1 MRIPRYAALV
11 VVTLAVG
18 VLAAQEQPTF
28 RTGTNLV
35 RVDVSVVDRSGNPVT
50 TLAAEDFDVREDGR
64 LQTITSF
71 KLIETDGQPTD
82 DFSLPIRGP
91 LHAAAEAARDDV
103 RVFLIFWDEYH
114 IGEHASALFAR
125 EGFKRV
131 MIGAFGPTDLV
142 AVMDQLTLTDSIRFS
157 RDRRALADQVHALKG
172 RRGVYFA
179 RSSVEEEQMRNARG
193 TGDLERIRSQVTASA
208 MKSAAAYLGRLRQ
221 GRKSLIV
228 ISESLGRI
236 GDASQQTTVVSD
248 LIRTANDSNT
258 AIYVIDPRGFVGNIS
273 SSSSPLATIAY
284 GTGGQPLVSNDIAS
298 SFSRVV
304 KQSSA
309 SYLLGYAT
317 DVPEDGRFH
326 EIKVRVRRPGVEV
339 RSRAG
344 YWAPRATDLARSKAS
359 AIAAVLPPP
368 IAGAFASLTP
378 LNSTK
383 SVDVWAGTVPAGAG
397 RVRVSASWT
406 PRAARDRTVSAEAVS
421 LVAMSA
427 GVEVFRGKVPE
438 GGVSFDG
445 VPGQLQLT
453 FAAYDR
459 DGAIIDRVPYT
470 LAVPDPAS
478 PSALVLTTPA
488 LVRARNALEWR
499 TAMSDQSGALHA
511 GREFTRTDRLLL
523 RFAAHGGEQEVAL
536 SATLLDRRGA
546 KLLDLPVAAD
556 AARNGHQIDLPLASI
571 AQGEYVIAIEARSA
585 DTRADAH
592 VALRV
597 TRPNP

>member
-1 MRIPRYAALV
+1 MLSPRSALALV
-11 VVTLAVG
+11 PLALG
-18 VLAAQEQPTF
+18 ALAAQDQPTF

-35 RVDVSVVDRSGNPVT
+35 RVDVSVIDRAGNPVT
-50 TLAAEDFDVREDGR
+50 SLMADDFEVREDGR

-71 KLIETDGQPTD
+71 KLIEANGQPTD

-114 IGEHASALFAR
+114 IGEHTSAVFAR

-131 MIGAFGPTDLV
+131 MLGAFGPTDLV
-142 AVMDQLTLTDSIRFS
+142 AIMDQLTLTDSIRFS

-179 RSSVEEEQMRNARG
+179 RSAVEEEQMRNARG
-193 TGDLERIRSQVTASA
+193 TGGLEMLRSQVTVSA
-208 MKSAAAYLGRLRQ
+208 MKSAVAYLGRLRQ

-228 ISESLGRI
+228 ISETLGRMSNVREEYDAM
-236 GDASQQTTVVSD
+236 GD
-248 LIRTANDSNT
+248 LMRTANDSNT
-258 AIYVIDPRGFVGNIS
+258 AIYVVDPRGFTGNM

-284 GTGGQPLVSNDIAS
+284 GTGGQPLISNDIPS
-298 SFSRVV
+298 GFSRVV

-317 DVPEDGRFH
+317 EVPADGRFH
-326 EIKVRVRRPGVEV
+326 EIKVRVRRPGVDV

-368 IAGAFASLTP
+368 IAGALASLTP
-378 LNSTK
+378 PNSTK

-397 RVRVSASWT
+397 QVRVSASWT
-406 PRAARDRTVSAEAVS
+406 PRAARDRTVAAEAVS

-438 GGVSFDG
+438 GGVSFDA

-459 DGAIIDRVPYT
+459 EDAIIDRVPYT

-499 TAMSDQSGALHA
+499 RALSDEPGVLHA

-523 RFAAHGGEQEVAL
+523 RFTTYETGDEAAL
-536 SATLLDRRGA
+536 SAALLDRRGA
-546 KLLDLPVAAD
+546 KLLDLPVLAD
-556 AARNGHQIDLPLASI
+556 VARGGHHIDLPLASI

-585 DTRADAH
+585 GTHAQAH
-592 VALRV
+592 VAFRV
-597 TRPNP
+597 VR